1 MSNRN
6 LSEYIGY
13 GAGFS
18 ALSLGAMAGFGEA
31 AGLVVGGISTIM
43 LTAMYF
49 DEQNEE

>member
-1 MSNRN
+1 MTRKIA
-6 LSEYIGY
+6 EYIGY

-31 AGLVVGGISTIM
+31 AGLVVGGISTVM

-49 DEQNEE
+49 EDDDSE

>member
-1 MSNRN
+1 MTRN
-6 LSEYIGY
+6 IYEYVGY

-18 ALSLGAMAGFGEA
+18 ALSLGTMAGFGEA

-49 DEQNEE
+49 EDDDSE